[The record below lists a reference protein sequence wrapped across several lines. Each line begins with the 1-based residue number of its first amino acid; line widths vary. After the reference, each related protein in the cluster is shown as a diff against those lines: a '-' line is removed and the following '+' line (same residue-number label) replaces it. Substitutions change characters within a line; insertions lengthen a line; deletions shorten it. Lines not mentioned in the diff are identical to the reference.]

1 MFSCRLRRSKEREG
15 RPAHSPFSLF
25 GKAFHILE
33 KNHLQNS
40 SILCII
46 EKERVYH
53 FVYQWAHNVRY
64 NHLLRETQDAREK
77 TMSTYDTNGNIAK
90 ESYDRYARHM
100 SRQVIL
106 SEKRN
111 RTTDVLPIIPSD
123 ASNGKLGARQLAQV
137 RDENRRLHH
146 EIEELQSRIAQY
158 SEAETQFDQEVET
171 IHHAHQLE
179 IEQYQ
184 SHLREMMDE
193 LNQKQQT
200 FQEMEQR
207 YQELY
212 HSFQDAVEE
221 EAGKLVTE
229 AAQTM
234 VLSPEHTPPI
244 LHDVVKTLE
253 FQVKQTED
261 QHVAELMALMRQ
273 AQRKNEMLELA
284 LAQEREN
291 LFNERQKVFEEQKRM
306 SEQSVLRHK
315 MIDAHLRTRF
325 ATVVTALTT
334 VLLMVYG
341 ITALGMYTV
350 FRMSIY
356 WSIISPLAICAV
368 LAFIITR
375 LNTHARYFRPPTPQK
390 K

>member
-1 MFSCRLRRSKEREG
+1 
-15 RPAHSPFSLF
+15 
-25 GKAFHILE
+25 
-33 KNHLQNS
+33 
-40 SILCII
+40 
-46 EKERVYH
+46 
-53 FVYQWAHNVRY
+53 
-64 NHLLRETQDAREK
+64 
-77 TMSTYDTNGNIAK
+77 MSTYDTNGNISK
-90 ESYDRYARHM
+90 ESYERYARHL

-111 RTTDVLPIIPSD
+111 RTTDVLPSLSGD
-123 ASNGKLGARQLAQV
+123 TTSNSKMNPRQITQL

-146 EIEELQSRIAQY
+146 EVEELQSRIAQY
-158 SEAETQFDQEVET
+158 AEAEMQFEQEVDT
-171 IHHAHQLE
+171 IHNAHQLE

-193 LNQKQQT
+193 LNQKQQAL
-200 FQEMEQR
+200 QEMEQR
-207 YQELY
+207 YHELY
-212 HSFQDAVEE
+212 HSFQDSVEE

-273 AQRKNEMLELA
+273 AQRKNEMLEQQ

-291 LFNERQKVFEEQKRM
+291 LFNERQKVFAEQKRIR
-306 SEQSVLRHK
+306 EQSELREK
-315 MIDAHLRTRF
+315 MIKAYLRTRF
-325 ATVVTALTT
+325 AMSVSALTT
-334 VLLMVYG
+334 VFLIVYG
-341 ITALGMYTV
+341 MIALALATVMKWPIT
-350 FRMSIY
+350 
-356 WSIISPLAICAV
+356 WSLILPLVVCAV

-375 LNTHARYFRPPTPQK
+375 MTANARYFRPPDAK
-390 K
+390 KK

>member
-1 MFSCRLRRSKEREG
+1 M
-15 RPAHSPFSLF
+15 
-25 GKAFHILE
+25 
-33 KNHLQNS
+33 
-40 SILCII
+40 
-46 EKERVYH
+46 
-53 FVYQWAHNVRY
+53 
-64 NHLLRETQDAREK
+64 T
-77 TMSTYDTNGNIAK
+77 TYDTNGNLAK
-90 ESYDRYARHM
+90 ESYDRYARHVN
-100 SRQVIL
+100 RQVII

-111 RTTDVLPIIPSD
+111 RITDVLPNVPGD
-123 ASNGKLGARQLAQV
+123 VANGKLSARQFAQL

-146 EIEELQSRIAQY
+146 EVEELQSRIAQY
-158 SEAETQFDQEVET
+158 GEAEAHFEQEVET

-193 LNQKQQT
+193 LNEKQQAL
-200 FQEMEQR
+200 QEMEQR
-207 YQELY
+207 YQDLY

-273 AQRKNEMLELA
+273 AQRKNQLLEQE

-291 LFNERQKVFEEQKRM
+291 LFNERQKVFEEQKRIR
-306 SEQSVLRHK
+306 EQGELRKK
-315 MIDAHLRTRF
+315 MIESYLRTRF
-325 ATVVTALTT
+325 AMKVASLTSAF
-334 VLLMVYG
+334 LLLYAV
-341 ITALGMYTV
+341 IALGLAKATTLG
-350 FRMSIY
+350 IY
-356 WSIISPLAICAV
+356 WSIFLPLIVCAV
-368 LAFIITR
+368 LAFFITR
-375 LNTHARYFRPPTPQK
+375 MTTHSRYFRPPAVQK

>member
-1 MFSCRLRRSKEREG
+1 
-15 RPAHSPFSLF
+15 
-25 GKAFHILE
+25 
-33 KNHLQNS
+33 
-40 SILCII
+40 
-46 EKERVYH
+46 
-53 FVYQWAHNVRY
+53 
-64 NHLLRETQDAREK
+64 
-77 TMSTYDTNGNIAK
+77 MSTHDGNGDISK
-90 ESYDRYARHM
+90 ESYERYARHL

-111 RTTDVLPIIPSD
+111 RTTDVLPIIPGD
-123 ASNGKLGARQLAQV
+123 TPASKASARQITHL
-137 RDENRRLHH
+137 RDENRRLHF
-146 EIEELQSRIAQY
+146 EVEELQSRVAQY
-158 SEAETQFDQEVET
+158 MEAEAQYEQEIDT
-171 IHHAHQLE
+171 IHHAHQME

-193 LNQKQQT
+193 LNQKQQAL
-200 FQEMEQR
+200 QEMEQR

-273 AQRKNEMLELA
+273 AQRKNDMLEQELA
-284 LAQEREN
+284 REREN
-291 LFNERQKVFEEQKRM
+291 LVNERQKVYEEQKRM
-306 SEQSVLRHK
+306 HDQSVLRHK

-325 ATVVTALTT
+325 ATLVTSLTSAL
-334 VLLMVYG
+334 LLVYA
-341 ITALGMYTV
+341 ITALGLYKVMKLN
-350 FRMSIY
+350 IY
-356 WSIISPLAICAV
+356 WSVFLPLLVCAL
-368 LAFIITR
+368 LAFFITR
-375 LNTHARYFRPPTPQK
+375 MTSHARYFRPPRK

>member
-1 MFSCRLRRSKEREG
+1 
-15 RPAHSPFSLF
+15 
-25 GKAFHILE
+25 
-33 KNHLQNS
+33 
-40 SILCII
+40 
-46 EKERVYH
+46 
-53 FVYQWAHNVRY
+53 
-64 NHLLRETQDAREK
+64 
-77 TMSTYDTNGNIAK
+77 MSTYETNGNIAK
-90 ESYDRYARHM
+90 ESSDRYARHL

-123 ASNGKLGARQLAQV
+123 ASNGKLNARQLAQV

-158 SEAETQFDQEVET
+158 SEAEAQFDQEVET

-193 LNQKQQT
+193 LNQKQQI
-200 FQEMEQR
+200 FLEMEQR
-207 YQELY
+207 YHELY

-273 AQRKNEMLELA
+273 AQRKNDMLEQA

-291 LFNERQKVFEEQKRM
+291 LFNERQKVFEEQKNVVKGINRLNIITEGF
-306 SEQSVLRHK
+306 SQGIYVVRVNSQGGQRTHVLR
-315 MIDAHLRTRF
+315 
-325 ATVVTALTT
+325 
-334 VLLMVYG
+334 
-341 ITALGMYTV
+341 
-350 FRMSIY
+350 S
-356 WSIISPLAICAV
+356 
-368 LAFIITR
+368 
-375 LNTHARYFRPPTPQK
+375 
-390 K
+390 

>member
-1 MFSCRLRRSKEREG
+1 MSTHAGNGDISKE
-15 RPAHSPFSLF
+15 
-25 GKAFHILE
+25 
-33 KNHLQNS
+33 
-40 SILCII
+40 
-46 EKERVYH
+46 
-53 FVYQWAHNVRY
+53 
-64 NHLLRETQDAREK
+64 T
-77 TMSTYDTNGNIAK
+77 
-90 ESYDRYARHM
+90 YDRYARHL

-111 RTTDVLPIIPSD
+111 RTTDVLPIIPGD
-123 ASNGKLGARQLAQV
+123 TPASKASARQITHL
-137 RDENRRLHH
+137 RDENRRLHF
-146 EIEELQSRIAQY
+146 EVEELQGRLAQY
-158 SEAETQFDQEVET
+158 IEAEEQFEQEIDT
-171 IHHAHQLE
+171 IHNAHQME

-193 LNQKQQT
+193 LNQKQQAL
-200 FQEMEQR
+200 QEMEQR

-244 LHDVVKTLE
+244 LHDVVQTLE

-273 AQRKNEMLELA
+273 AQRKNDMLEQELA
-284 LAQEREN
+284 REREN
-291 LFNERQKVFEEQKRM
+291 LANERQKVYEEQKRM
-306 SEQSVLRHK
+306 HEQSVLRHK

-325 ATVVTALTT
+325 ATLVTSLTSAL
-334 VLLMVYG
+334 LLVYA
-341 ITALGMYTV
+341 ITALGLYNVMKLN
-350 FRMSIY
+350 IY
-356 WSIISPLAICAV
+356 WSVFLPLLVCAL
-368 LAFIITR
+368 LAFFITR
-375 LNTHARYFRPPTPQK
+375 LRSHARYFRPPEK

>member
-1 MFSCRLRRSKEREG
+1 
-15 RPAHSPFSLF
+15 
-25 GKAFHILE
+25 
-33 KNHLQNS
+33 
-40 SILCII
+40 
-46 EKERVYH
+46 
-53 FVYQWAHNVRY
+53 
-64 NHLLRETQDAREK
+64 
-77 TMSTYDTNGNIAK
+77 MSTHDGNGDISK
-90 ESYDRYARHM
+90 ESYERYARHL

-111 RTTDVLPIIPSD
+111 RTTDVLPIIPGD
-123 ASNGKLGARQLAQV
+123 TPASKASARQITHL
-137 RDENRRLHH
+137 RDENRRLHF
-146 EIEELQSRIAQY
+146 EVEELQSRVGQY
-158 SEAETQFDQEVET
+158 MEAEAQFEQEIDT
-171 IHHAHQLE
+171 IHNAHQME

-193 LNQKQQT
+193 LNQKQQAS
-200 FQEMEQR
+200 QEMEQR

-273 AQRKNEMLELA
+273 AQRKNDMLEQELA
-284 LAQEREN
+284 REREN
-291 LFNERQKVFEEQKRM
+291 LVNERQKVYEEQKRM
-306 SEQSVLRHK
+306 HDQSVLRHK

-325 ATVVTALTT
+325 ATLVTSLTSAL
-334 VLLMVYG
+334 LLVYA
-341 ITALGMYTV
+341 ITALGLYKVMKLN
-350 FRMSIY
+350 IY
-356 WSIISPLAICAV
+356 WSVFLPLLVCAL
-368 LAFIITR
+368 LAFFITR
-375 LNTHARYFRPPTPQK
+375 MTSHARYFRPPRK